1 VKTEVKKTTFQGL
14 HQSIIQSNNTFGEE
28 SLSEFEEVYLLLHGY
43 SEEGKKIYKRLG
55 RKIAE
60 KYEQEDKKVLILAPN
75 GLYPMPKA
83 FPLEKDVGAEDLLQ
97 GFAWYFY
104 HPGSNTF
111 LIDYKVPAI
120 SLAGWLNKLNSS
132 NIPVTIIGYSQG
144 GYLSPFLG
152 LETNSVKRVIG
163 INCAFREDLMTETP
177 KFRMDLVQGREDT
190 IIETGL
196 ASKRFE
202 KLKGRGI
209 EGEYHWVENADHK
222 LCPKVAD
229 AVLKIL

>member
-1 VKTEVKKTTFQGL
+1 MKTEVKKATFQGL
-14 HQSIIQSNNTFGEE
+14 HQSIIQSNATFGEE
-28 SLSEFEEVYLLLHGY
+28 GLSEFEEVFLLLHGY

-55 RKIAE
+55 RKLAE
-60 KYEQEDKKVLILAPN
+60 KFEKEDRKVLILAPN

-83 FPLEKDVGAEDLLQ
+83 FPLGKEIGVEDLLQ

-111 LIDYKVPAI
+111 LIDYKVPALTL
-120 SLAGWLNKLNSS
+120 SGWLNKLNST

-144 GYLSPFLG
+144 GYLAPFVAY
-152 LETNSVKRVIG
+152 EMNAIKRVIG

-177 KFRMDLVQGREDT
+177 NFSMDLVQGREDT
-190 IIETGL
+190 IIETDL
-196 ASKRFE
+196 ASKRFD
-202 KLKGRGI
+202 KLKARGTQ
-209 EGEYHWVENADHK
+209 GEYHWVENADHK

-229 AVLKIL
+229 AVLKLL